1 MSAVICVAASAA
13 LGLGQARAW
22 SGTWKALGSDSPA
35 AASTA
40 TFGLAC
46 SSTAGRSEM
55 AAGDGLLQAQD
66 LEVVRLNRT
75 AARVGRS
82 RMRGSPRGGLVSRSR
97 AVDGR
102 TRAGTKVAQNETAAR
117 PELTL
122 ERHTSELDSRLVV
135 EVEVRAR
142 PPWLRCA
149 LAPHAAEVWIFRPES
164 RYHRLVFTVRE
175 WDAFLADVKTGLY
188 DVVSTP

>member
-1 MSAVICVAASAA
+1 M
-13 LGLGQARAW
+13 
-22 SGTWKALGSDSPA
+22 
-35 AASTA
+35 
-40 TFGLAC
+40 
-46 SSTAGRSEM
+46 
-55 AAGDGLLQAQD
+55 
-66 LEVVRLNRT
+66 
-75 AARVGRS
+75 
-82 RMRGSPRGGLVSRSR
+82 SRSR

-122 ERHTSELDSRLVV
+122 ERLTSELDRRLVV

-164 RYHRLVFTVRE
+164 RYHRLVFTVPE